1 MELTVTSPSNLIVSN
16 PTALDQNPAAVYL
29 AGLAND
35 KARRVQAQALSVVA
49 EILTGSPDY
58 LSCNWAALNYSYLQA
73 VRARLAERYA
83 AATANRTISAI
94 RGVLKAAFLLGQMAA
109 DTYQKAIM
117 IKNVTGQTLPAG
129 RELASGELAALV
141 ACCENDASPAG
152 VRDAAIIALAYSC
165 GLRRDEITSL
175 DFGDYDQV
183 SGRLIIHGK
192 RNKERS
198 AYLINGAARAMAD
211 WLTIRGAAAG
221 ALFFPV
227 NKGGVMIERRM
238 TNQAIYNLLS
248 KRGAEAGVRDFS
260 PHDLRRTFVSDL
272 LEAGADIATVARM
285 AGHASVTTTARY
297 DRRPE
302 QAKQKAA
309 GLLHV
314 PYRGRLVR

>member
-1 MELTVTSPSNLIVSN
+1 MDMTVTNPGELIVVN
-16 PTALDQNPAAVYL
+16 PTALDRNPAAVYL
-29 AGLAND
+29 AGLANA
-35 KARRVQAQALSVVA
+35 KAKRVQAQALSVVA
-49 EILTGSPDY
+49 ELLTGSPEIMR
-58 LSCNWAALNYSYLQA
+58 CNWAALSYAYLQA
-73 VRARLAERYA
+73 VRAKLAERYA

-94 RGVLKAAFLLGQMAA
+94 RGVLKAAFLLGQMDAE
-109 DTYQKAIM
+109 TYQRAIM
-117 IKNVTGQTLPAG
+117 VKNVAGSTLPAG
-129 RELASGELAALV
+129 RELASGELAALM
-141 ACCENDASPAG
+141 ASCENDTSPAG

-175 DFGDYDQV
+175 DLGDYDQV

-192 RNKERS
+192 RNKERN

-211 WLTIRGAAAG
+211 WLAIRGAAAG

-227 NKGGVMIERRM
+227 NKGGLITERRM

-248 KRGAEAGVRDFS
+248 KRGAEAGVKDFS